1 MHSIVLNPA
10 TLELLLW
17 IYKSIVIYI
26 LLTVS
31 ALTPTVA
38 IVMAFIVGKKYV
50 AEASRTL
57 SRWWEQE
64 HESYE

>member
-1 MHSIVLNPA
+1 MHSIVLNPVM
-10 TLELLLW
+10 LELLLW
-17 IYKSIVIYI
+17 MYKSIVIYI

-38 IVMAFIVGKKYV
+38 IVMAFIGGKKYV
-50 AEASRTL
+50 AETSHTL